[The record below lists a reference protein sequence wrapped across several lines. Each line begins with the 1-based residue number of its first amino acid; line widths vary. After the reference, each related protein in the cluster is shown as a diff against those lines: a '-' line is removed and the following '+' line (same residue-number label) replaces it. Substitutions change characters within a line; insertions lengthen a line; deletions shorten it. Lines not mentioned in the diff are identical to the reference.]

1 MVPIPLHIGFKK
13 RMGQIIP
20 CPAQEDGCRR
30 RAAEA
35 GPYVMPGP
43 PGTRA
48 PCQRNQ
54 SHHWRGQASA
64 EDSVNRGSP
73 GKGGICWCWLYLN
86 AKRVDGKPGSVAFF
100 MECWTV
106 APVKKSHWLGT
117 GRYQRVRELGR
128 PQRYPV
134 CVPGS
139 PHWTAAKTI

>member
-1 MVPIPLHIGFKK
+1 MVPISLHIGFKK
-13 RMGQIIP
+13 RMGQIVP
-20 CPAQEDGCRR
+20 CPTQEDGCRR

-139 PHWTAAKTI
+139 PHWTPAKTI